1 MSTMLPNWTH
11 NDIEIHGHSI
21 HYYRT
26 GRGQEGKP
34 SLVLLHGF
42 SDNGL
47 CWLPVARD
55 LQEEWDVILPDAH
68 GHGLSARLQP
78 GERLDMVADAAGLI
92 QALKLDRP
100 VVGGHSMGA
109 NIAAQ
114 VDARYS
120 GLARALILEDPPW
133 FKPQVAPSA
142 GEQEP
147 RRPSLNAL
155 AEWLMSI
162 SVKTVEEVMEKGR
175 ADNPGWPEIEMLPW
189 AESKLQFDTAFL
201 HTEGDWPGWTDVARS
216 IHCPALLI
224 TADPEKGAIVT
235 PQTASQAAGLSRSIQ
250 VIQIPEAGHNI
261 RRENYTAYMQ
271 AVKGFLGTLQA

>member
-1 MSTMLPNWTH
+1 MLPNWTH
-11 NDIEIHGHSI
+11 NDIEINGHAI

-26 GRGQEGKP
+26 GLGQEGKP

-68 GHGLSARLQP
+68 AHGLSARLQP
-78 GERLDMVADAAGLI
+78 GERLDMVADVVGLI
-92 QALKLDRP
+92 QALELDRP

-114 VDARYS
+114 VEAHYP

-133 FKPQVAPSA
+133 FEPQAAPST

-147 RRPSLNAL
+147 QKPPMNAF
-155 AEWLMSI
+155 AEWLMGLAG
-162 SVKTVEEVMEKGR
+162 KTVEEVMEKGR
-175 ADNPGWPEIEMLPW
+175 ADNPTWPEIEMRPW
-189 AESKLQFDTAFL
+189 AESKLQFDTGFFL
-201 HTEGDWPGWTDVARS
+201 ARGDWPEWTDIARS

-250 VIQIPEAGHNI
+250 VIQIPGAGHNI
-261 RRENYTAYMQ
+261 RRENYTTYME
-271 AVKGFLGTLQA
+271 AVKGFLRTLQT